1 MNRHKR
7 ELLAGTVRSD
17 SQFPMRYGQGQ
28 LRHAEF
34 DQRDPT
40 CLQIISGDPSNR
52 KRSVFCLQKLIT
64 DDSVI
69 MILLRLTLAVI
80 LYREEFVIE
89 GHLRG
94 ARAARVIS
102 GLVECIVA
110 EEKRV
115 AREI

>member
-1 MNRHKR
+1 M
-7 ELLAGTVRSD
+7 
-17 SQFPMRYGQGQ
+17 
-28 LRHAEF
+28 
-34 DQRDPT
+34 
-40 CLQIISGDPSNR
+40 
-52 KRSVFCLQKLIT
+52 
-64 DDSVI
+64 I